1 VGHAWG
7 LKTGIVLSMG
17 ETDGVVT
24 AAALVFAFTMMSM
37 AASDLTSI
45 GQAGSTIGLGLL
57 SDTLMVRSPMTPSI
71 AALLGG
77 WFWWSCWV

>member
-1 VGHAWG
+1 MGHAWG
-7 LKTGIVLSMG
+7 LKSGIVLSMG

-24 AAALVFAFTMMSM
+24 AAALVFAFTMMSI

-45 GQAGSTIGLGLL
+45 GQAGSMIGRGLL

>member
-7 LKTGIVLSMG
+7 LKTGIVLAMG

-24 AAALVFAFTMMSM
+24 AAALVFAFTMMSI

-45 GQAGSTIGLGLL
+45 GQAGSMIGLGLL

-71 AALLGG
+71 AALLGR